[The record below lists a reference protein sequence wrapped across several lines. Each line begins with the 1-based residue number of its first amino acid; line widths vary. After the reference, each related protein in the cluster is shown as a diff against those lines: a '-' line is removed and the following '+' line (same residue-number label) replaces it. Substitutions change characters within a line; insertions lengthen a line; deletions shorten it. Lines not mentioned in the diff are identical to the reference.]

1 LTGAVPAQYPAGLQ
15 TQNQRRINMKRV
27 IALLLGAASIST
39 VLVQAQAVTSFKL
52 GTFQTQARTFVGI
65 VLRDSVVVDFVAA
78 SRAIRPASNV
88 VLPSDMKDLIAR
100 YDSGLRDRIVQVV
113 QSVNAGTAARPA
125 YVYDL
130 TALKTMPP
138 IMYPTTM
145 LNVAVN
151 YTEHGAEMAA
161 RDGSRAA
168 ETPQGSA
175 LPGTKSAPGV
185 WERKPAD
192 TRWNPYMFLKSPTA
206 VIANGESIRLPP
218 GRTDI
223 DWECELGVVIGRAAS
238 RVPAASAK
246 DYIFGY
252 TLENDVSDRGG
263 RGDARF
269 AGSDWLV
276 GKSHDT
282 FAPMGPFIVPREFVA
297 NPQVLP
303 IKVLLNA
310 KMFQEGTS
318 ADMIHDVY
326 EQVEYASN
334 IMTLR
339 PGDVIATGTPP
350 GVGSAKKPPVFFK
363 AGDSLSCTYEGIGT
377 LVNPVVGPA
386 PTVSR

>member
-1 LTGAVPAQYPAGLQ
+1 
-15 TQNQRRINMKRV
+15 M
-27 IALLLGAASIST
+27 
-39 VLVQAQAVTSFKL
+39 LVQGQELNTFKL
-52 GTFQTQARTFVGI
+52 GTFQRQASTFVGI
-65 VLRDSVVVDFVAA
+65 VLRDSLVVDFAAA
-78 SRAIRPASNV
+78 SRAIAPASNV
-88 VLPSDMKDLIAR
+88 ALPTDMKDLIAR
-100 YDSGLRDRIVQVV
+100 YNSGLRDRIVQVV
-113 QSVNAGTAARPA
+113 RNVNAQTGARPA

-161 RDGSRAA
+161 RDATRAA

-175 LPGTKSAPGV
+175 LPGTKTAPGI

-192 TRWNPYMFLKSPTA
+192 VRWNPYMFLKSPTA
-206 VIANGESIRLPP
+206 VIANGESIQLPV

-223 DWECELGVVIGRAAS
+223 DWECELGVVIGQRAS
-238 RVPAASAK
+238 RVPAANAK
-246 DYIFGY
+246 EYIFGY

-263 RGDARF
+263 RGDTRF
-269 AGSDWLV
+269 AGSDWLI

-282 FAPMGPFIVPREFVA
+282 FAPLGPFIVPSEFVP
-297 NPQVLP
+297 NPQALP
-303 IKVLLNA
+303 IKVLLNG
-310 KMFQEGTS
+310 KVFQEGMST
-318 ADMIHDVY
+318 DMIHDVY

-339 PGDVIATGTPP
+339 PGDIIATGTPP

-363 AGDSLSCTYEGIGT
+363 AGDSLSCTYQGIGT

-386 PTVSR
+386 PSSSR

>member
-1 LTGAVPAQYPAGLQ
+1 
-15 TQNQRRINMKRV
+15 MKRV
-27 IALLLGAASIST
+27 IALLLVLCASA
-39 VLVQAQAVTSFKL
+39 VAVQAQDAGPYKL
-52 GTFQTQARTFVGI
+52 GTFQTQGRTFVGI
-65 VLRDSVVVDFVAA
+65 VLRDSVVVDFAAA
-78 SRAIRPASNV
+78 SRAITPASNV
-88 VLPSDMKDLIAR
+88 MLPTDMKDLIAR
-100 YDSGLRDRIVQVV
+100 YESGLRDRIVQVV
-113 QSVNAGTAARPA
+113 RSVNARTGARPA
-125 YVYDL
+125 YVYEL

-161 RDGSRAA
+161 RDGTRAT

-175 LPGTKSAPGV
+175 LPGTKSAPGI
-185 WERKPAD
+185 WERKSND

-206 VIANGESIRLPP
+206 VIANAESIQLPV

-223 DWECELGVVIGRAAS
+223 DWECELGVVIGRRAS

-263 RGDARF
+263 RGDTRF
-269 AGSDWLV
+269 AGSDWLI

-282 FAPMGPFIVPREFVA
+282 FAPMGPFIVPKEFVP
-297 NPQVLP
+297 NPQKLP
-303 IKVLLNA
+303 IKVNLNG
-310 KMFQEGTS
+310 KVFQEGNS
-318 ADMIHDVY
+318 GDMIHDVF

-377 LVNPVVGPA
+377 LVNPVVGPTTA
-386 PTVSR
+386 SR